1 MIDRMTRWVETGLG
15 LVLIASVLLNCANIA
30 GRYFFNTTLISA
42 DELQIFGMIAI
53 TFLGLFIVSWRGAHL
68 RMDILVHAMPGWLRA
83 LLKILERLLI
93 CAVSILVIAMSWEY
107 VTRMHMLGVRS
118 ENAEIPMWILH
129 AIVTTGMSLVVLVTL
144 AQILLSLTGKADT
157 SVRSS
162 PEAE

>member
-1 MIDRMTRWVETGLG
+1 MIDRMTQWVETGLG

-30 GRYFFNTTLISA
+30 GRYFFSITLISA

-68 RMDILVHAMPGWLRA
+68 RMDILVLAMPPWLRA
-83 LLKILERLLI
+83 ALKVLERLII
-93 CAVSILVIAMSWEY
+93 CAVAILVIAMSWEY
-107 VTRMHMLGVRS
+107 VTKMHMLGVRS

-129 AIVTTGMSLVVLVTL
+129 AIVTAGMALVVLVTL
-144 AQILLSLTGKADT
+144 VQIMRSLMGKPDT
-157 SVRSS
+157 PVRHS

>member
-15 LVLIASVLLNCANIA
+15 LVLIASVLLNCLNIA

-68 RMDILVHAMPGWLRA
+68 RMDILAHAMPGRLRA
-83 LLKILERLLI
+83 LFKILERLLI
-93 CAVSILVIAMSWEY
+93 CAVSILVIAMSWQY

-129 AIVTTGMSLVVLVTL
+129 AIVTVGMSLVVIVTL
-144 AQILLSLTGKADT
+144 AQIALSLMGKPDT
-157 SVRSS
+157 AVRSS